1 MPKRKQMDYIQLSVC
16 PTIPEFLFHGQFS
29 SDSRAW
35 IFPSYMLCDDGKHIG
50 DFAFVCILVRL
61 FEHVMQI

>member
-1 MPKRKQMDYIQLSVC
+1 MPERKQMDYIQLSVC

-35 IFPSYMLCDDGKHIG
+35 IFPSYMLCDDQ
-50 DFAFVCILVRL
+50 VNILETLHLCV
-61 FEHVMQI
+61 F

>member
-1 MPKRKQMDYIQLSVC
+1 MPERKQMDYIQLSVC

-35 IFPSYMLCDDGKHIG
+35 ILPMLYNDGKHIG
-50 DFAFVCILVRL
+50 DFAFVCILMRL